1 MKLRIFELFARTI
14 TNLPAQCV
22 LKALDLQCQML
33 KNDIESKRLPPPDDS
48 FSIFYFREFVRSV
61 KTGRTLNCSK
71 LLPQDHVEFFKE
83 TTVRLVEANELPKT
97 AMDKFECAFVNDI
110 T

>member
-1 MKLRIFELFARTI
+1 MNLRIFELFARSI
-14 TNLPAQCV
+14 SNLPAQCI

-33 KNDIESKRLPPPDDS
+33 KNDIENNRLPLPDDS
-48 FSIFYFREFVRSV
+48 FSIFYFREFVRCV
-61 KTGRTLNCSK
+61 KLGQTLHCSK

-83 TTVRLVEANELPKT
+83 TTVRLVQANELPKT
-97 AMDKFECAFVNDI
+97 AMDQFECAFVNDI

>member
-1 MKLRIFELFARTI
+1 MQLHIFELFARTI
-14 TNLPAQCV
+14 TKLPAQCV

-33 KNDIESKRLPPPDDS
+33 KTDIESKRLPLPDDS

-61 KTGRTLNCSK
+61 KLGQTLHCSK
-71 LLPQDHVEFFKE
+71 FLPQDHVEFFKE
-83 TTVRLVEANELPKT
+83 TTVRLVQANELPKA
-97 AMDKFECAFVNDI
+97 AMAQFECAFVNDI